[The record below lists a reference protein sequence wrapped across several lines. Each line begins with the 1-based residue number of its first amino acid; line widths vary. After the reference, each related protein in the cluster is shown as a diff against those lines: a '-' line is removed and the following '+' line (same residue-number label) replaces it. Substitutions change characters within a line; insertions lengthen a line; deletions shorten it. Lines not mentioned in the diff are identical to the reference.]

1 MIIRLHLKTFGAK
14 DILPNANLTNFPIRF
29 RTEMTK
35 DDFRSESSFSFGS
48 HHDWLH
54 QLQMKQNRN
63 FLECFFFPRG
73 SHLDYRQAGWE
84 HCYVATP
91 VDRSQGSICS
101 IDKFLGAGKKQTPSR
116 GWSLIHHEE
125 TRTCWFWS
133 ESNVCSSRWSSN
145 NTKTNHLWRF
155 LAAVL
160 SLFSQLT
167 RHPWQQNWE

>member
-1 MIIRLHLKTFGAK
+1 MTFYKTHHFIFFRLPSWLA
-14 DILPNANLTNFPIRF
+14 ASATN
-29 RTEMTK
+29 ETK
-35 DDFRSESSFSFGS
+35 SD
-48 HHDWLH
+48 
-54 QLQMKQNRN
+54 LQEISRM
-63 FLECFFFPRG
+63 FFFPRG
-73 SHLDYRQAGWE
+73 SHLDHRQAGWE